1 MKRKIAVGA
10 SLLILAGC
18 STPTPEEQFVSD
30 FREAMVVEASISD
43 NRIVLAGEALC
54 DVYYLS
60 GMEETV
66 DFLVEVGA
74 KSEDDAIDVIASAE
88 RHICRG

>member
-30 FREAMVVEASISD
+30 FREAMVIEAGISD
-43 NRIVLAGEALC
+43 NRIVLAGKSLC
-54 DVYYLS
+54 DVYYSL
-60 GMEETV
+60 GMEETI
-66 DFLVEVGA
+66 DFLMEFGA
-74 KSEDDAIDVIASAE
+74 KSEDDAVDVIASAE
-88 RHICRG
+88 RHIC